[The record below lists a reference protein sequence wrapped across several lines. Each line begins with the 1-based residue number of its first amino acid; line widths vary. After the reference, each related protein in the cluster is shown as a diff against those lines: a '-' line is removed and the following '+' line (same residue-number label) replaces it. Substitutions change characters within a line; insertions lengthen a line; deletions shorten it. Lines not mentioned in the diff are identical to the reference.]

1 MTKHFNKHTE
11 VEKRKFLRNHA
22 TKAERIL
29 WRHLKNS
36 QLENTK
42 FRRQYSIDQ
51 FVLDFYS
58 PEIKLAI
65 EIDGKSHLNKDK
77 IPYDQG
83 REKHIKSFGIKF
95 QRFANE
101 EIYSNLDFVLIQI
114 ENRIKELK
122 KVKNKNTTPQSPPYQ
137 GGDIGEV

>member
-1 MTKHFNKHTE
+1 MTKYFNKHTE
-11 VEKRKFLRNHA
+11 LQKRRRLRNNA

-29 WRHLKNS
+29 WKYLKNS

-51 FVLDFYS
+51 FVIDFYS

-65 EIDGKSHLNKDK
+65 EVDGNSHLGKEQ
-77 IPYDQG
+77 IPYDIE
-83 REKHIKSFGIKF
+83 REKYIKSFNIKF
-95 QRFANE
+95 QRFANDE
-101 EIYSNLDFVLIQI
+101 VYKNIDSVLLKISNK
-114 ENRIKELK
+114 IKELK
-122 KVKNKNTTPQSPPYQ
+122 KLQNTTPDSPPYQ